1 MRDQGP
7 ICGIKAPY
15 ARPRP
20 HMRDQGPICGIKAP
34 YTDQGP
40 IHELYIYLYMKVLE
54 MAHMRDQGPIY
65 GMKEAYT

>member
-7 ICGIKAPY
+7 T
-15 ARPRP
+15 
-20 HMRDQGPICGIKAP
+20 CGIKAP

-40 IHELYIYLYMKVLE
+40 IHELYIYLYMKVIE